1 MKAFFTVLQ
10 PQIAADYIFYATIL
24 QNIISYV
31 SGRKPTSF
39 SFFSGSVKEDFRK
52 TFDLLYHCVL
62 TTPERNLNNYL
73 DRVLLS
79 INCNNRSII

>member
-39 SFFSGSVKEDFRK
+39 LFFSGSVKEDFRK
-52 TFDLLYHCVL
+52 TFDLLYHCVRAHNTWEESRQL
-62 TTPERNLNNYL
+62 PWSRFAVDKL
-73 DRVLLS
+73 
-79 INCNNRSII
+79 